1 MVNQGE
7 VDWSERENTALPEPL
22 GITIL
27 IWLHLIKGMVFAV
40 ALIMPW
46 FKETDVT
53 GNVEKA
59 GLSPTLVVLG
69 VLLVSILCLGSGLGM
84 MLHKTWGWYL
94 AVYYYIH
101 SIFRNGYTFYIVS
114 QLADPTEL
122 GDRGPEYY
130 YIKYGAIVVVHF
142 LIFLY
147 LFKSNVLHFFGLGT
161 VSKAKVLGG
170 LVLIYLGQLAATSM
184 LSHL

>member
-27 IWLHLIKGMVFAV
+27 IWLHLIKGIVFSV

-84 MLHKTWGWYL
+84 MLHKTWGMVSCRL
-94 AVYYYIH
+94 LLHSFDLQERIH
-101 SIFRNGYTFYIVS
+101 ILHRF
-114 QLADPTEL
+114 
-122 GDRGPEYY
+122 
-130 YIKYGAIVVVHF
+130 AI
-142 LIFLY
+142 
-147 LFKSNVLHFFGLGT
+147 S
-161 VSKAKVLGG
+161 
-170 LVLIYLGQLAATSM
+170 
-184 LSHL
+184 